1 MKLMMSIE
9 FIKKELI
16 EYDGPTLNLMEVCGS
31 HTAAVSKYGI
41 RSLLSDKIQLISG
54 PGCPV
59 CVTPSA
65 YIDKLIDIALTSACT
80 VVTFGDM
87 MRVPG
92 SFESLSMARSRGAK
106 VKMVYSPM
114 DILFLAEK
122 KPEMNFVY
130 AAVGFETTAPV
141 YALLLDEIIQKGI
154 TNVRLLTALKT
165 MPTVIEALLSDNRQ
179 EDSRIHGFIAPGHVC
194 AVTGSD
200 IFKPIADKF
209 QIPFSV
215 SGFSGDDLL
224 RSIYG
229 LVCMCRENRFGVENY
244 YKSAVDGAGNKIAL
258 EKVNKYFEVYDC
270 TWRGIG
276 CIKGS
281 GLALRDEYAIYD
293 AGSRELN
300 EDVRF
305 NQACKCGE
313 ILTGKAKPSDCPLFS
328 TICTPN
334 TPKGACMVSLEGCC
348 YHHYRNR

>member
-1 MKLMMSIE
+1 MLMLSID

-16 EYDGPTLNLMEVCGS
+16 EYDGPVLNLMEVCGS
-31 HTAAVSKYGI
+31 HTAAVSKFGI
-41 RSLLSDKIQLISG
+41 KSLLSDKIRLISG

-65 YIDKLIDIALTSACT
+65 YIDRLIELALQPNFT

-92 SFESLSMARSRGAK
+92 SQESLNMARSRGAS

-114 DILFLAEK
+114 DILTLAKNEPEK
-122 KPEMNFVY
+122 EFVF

-141 YALLLDEIIQKGI
+141 YALLLDEIILREIKNI
-154 TNVRLLTALKT
+154 RLLTALKT
-165 MPTVIEALLSDNRQ
+165 MPAVIEALLSDRRD
-179 EDSRIHGFIAPGHVC
+179 EESAIHGFIAPGHVC
-194 AVTGSD
+194 AVMGSD

-215 SGFSGDDLL
+215 SGFSGEELL
-224 RSIYG
+224 RGIHG
-229 LVCMCRENRFGVENY
+229 LVDMCKEHQYGVKNY
-244 YKSAVDGAGNKIAL
+244 YKSAVDGVGNKIAH
-258 EKVNKYFEVYDC
+258 EKVSKYFEISDC

-276 CIKGS
+276 CVKGS
-281 GLALRDEYAIYD
+281 GLILKDEYSVYD
-293 AGSRELN
+293 AGSRVLN
-300 EDVRF
+300 EDISY
-305 NQACKCGE
+305 NHACRCGE
-313 ILTGKAKPSDCPLFS
+313 ILMGKAMPKDCPLFGKV
-328 TICTPN
+328 CTPN